1 MENANTSVTNETWK
15 QILLAVTLEKLG
27 KPFCHVNSPFFV
39 LFALVEVEAQY
50 TMHTI
55 LKSDQKII
63 YYNFAES
70 KGSQKRYDIMI

>member
-1 MENANTSVTNETWK
+1 MKTDTTCGYTWK
-15 QILLAVTLEKLG
+15 TRQAILS
-27 KPFCHVNSPFFV
+27 CQQSIFFV